1 MSIVITVV
9 TENIVVQVSDVR
21 LTSIKYGTPLDKKQ
35 RKSILVVGTDAA
47 FVIGWTGFAESI
59 NGQFNTGDWLFRTL
73 NHIEAYKK
81 PLVDILGD
89 LTGQADGAF
98 SQLPDA
104 QDTKGCHFVLG
115 GWHRKNEKVEL
126 FGAIIYNNLIYN
138 PPAEND
144 PRQAHELVETAT
156 VSPTFLYL
164 PNSFLP
170 SVEFPNL
177 VRIDSPGLK
186 RERIEAETRVL
197 RKVMDNQV
205 GEAAITRAC
214 VDVARQAAGWTST
227 ISKDLIVATLKK
239 TGEFTTAYLPENDT
253 EERLVP
259 DVVTPSGAITQGRIE
274 AVLSGDEVS
283 GTFRAQVL
291 KR

>member
-9 TENIVVQVSDVR
+9 TENVVVQVSDVR
-21 LTSIKYGTPLDKKQ
+21 LTSLDDGKPLDEKQ
-35 RKSILVVGTDAA
+35 RKSALVIGTDAA
-47 FVIGWTGFAESI
+47 FVIGWTGFAKSS
-59 NGQFNTGDWLFRTL
+59 NKTFKTGDWLFNTL
-73 NHIEAYKK
+73 NRIKAYEK

-89 LTGQADGAF
+89 LTGQADYAF
-98 SQLPDA
+98 NRLPDPQA
-104 QDTKGCHFVLG
+104 IKGTHFVLG
-115 GWHRKNEKVEL
+115 GWHRKNGNAEL
-126 FGAIIYNNLIYN
+126 FTAVIFNNLIVN
-138 PPAEND
+138 EQ
-144 PRQAHELVETAT
+144 RKAHEPSFIE
-156 VSPTFLYL
+156 SPTVDTKFLYSL
-164 PNSFLP
+164 GTFRP
-170 SVEFPNL
+170 VESPHL
-177 VRIDSPGLK
+177 VHVDSPGMK
-186 RERIEAETRVL
+186 QEWVEEQMRVL

-214 VDVARQAAGWTST
+214 VDVARQAAGWTNT

-239 TGEFTTAYLPENDT
+239 TGKFTTAYLPENDT
-253 EERLVP
+253 EESLVP